1 VLKVVRAVLKVVRAV
16 LKVVR
21 AVLKVVRTAL
31 KVVRTAIKVVCF
43 TETTP
48 VFLVN
53 GNSGDLLFI
62 FPGPRLGLWRKG

>member
-1 VLKVVRAVLKVVRAV
+1 VRKVVG
-16 LKVVR
+16 
-21 AVLKVVRTAL
+21 AVLKVVRTVLKVVGGAL
-31 KVVRTAIKVVCF
+31 KVVCF
-43 TETTP
+43 PETTP